1 MRSNGLYDFQQVIE
15 TRDKSNRKVFTPA
28 FVINSHTKDL
38 MRCAGKFYGM
48 YDPYTGL
55 WVRNINIAM
64 ELVDRVIYEYVEK
77 KVGKEII
84 DNPEYAPIIKR
95 LVDTTNGLA
104 RKFRNFIEVDM
115 EDNYIPL
122 DQIVKFENDEIKR
135 EDYCSYKLPYTPKEG
150 PITYFTKLKDRL
162 YLPDE
167 SQKFC
172 WMIGAMLCG
181 EQGKI
186 QKFFVFYGD
195 PGTGKS
201 SIIKIVKQLLGGDG
215 SPLIAKCTAELL
227 VNKDSFGADFLMDD
241 PIFCYDDE
249 ANISRVDSR
258 STLNLIVSHERIR
271 VNAKFAR
278 PVWKTPKCFLV
289 CGSNDPVQVSQRSG
303 FIRRLLDIRPT
314 GNILPVDEY
323 DDCMD
328 HIQFEL
334 PAIAYYCMQVYKKLG
349 KNYYN
354 HYIPEDM
361 LSRTDPFQNFV
372 KDSYQDLMN
381 GITLSSA
388 YDLYTTYCEESNL
401 KTVMVRYKFRD
412 TLKLYFEKYGTY
424 DEGNGKTIDRF
435 FSGFKRE
442 KIGLEDPAKELKE
455 IEEEIKRKTEEKSV
469 RKGWLSFNFDRSD
482 FDDAFAGQPA
492 QYAKLDGTPKA
503 AWSDVKT
510 ILSDLDTHKLHYVKV
525 PEDVIVIDFDIKGE
539 DGEKSFEKNLE
550 AANKFPPTYAELSKS
565 GCGIHLHYIWT
576 GGDPDDLSRVYGD
589 NVEVKVQKGNSALR
603 RQLTK
608 CNDYPIAELS
618 AGLPKKERKPV
629 VDWEGFKNE
638 KILRAMIIKNLN
650 KEYHQFTKP
659 SIDYIEKLLYDA
671 YHSGASYDVRDLEQP
686 VLGFAM
692 KSHNRADYCVNAVSR
707 MHFCSDDV
715 LKGEADRVVE
725 EVANASAR
733 ENASIVSNEA
743 PIIFFDIESYP
754 AGEDPE
760 KEPEKEPALLVV
772 CWKFKGKDKPVT
784 KMINPSPKEVEALF
798 HFRMIGFFN
807 RDYDNHILYARAT
820 GYSIAECNRLSQ
832 NLIINEDS
840 EAKNN
845 YKFPQAYNIS
855 YTDVYDFASA
865 ANKQSLKKWEIQL
878 GIHHQEMDIPW
889 DKPAP
894 RNRWDDIAD
903 YCCNDVLATEAVFDH
918 LYSDFVARQILAD
931 LSGLTVNDRTNKHT
945 CAILTNGIKNHKDQ
959 FVYTKL
965 GEMKWPDGT
974 LIFPGYEFNKF
985 GIDRSRYIPGV
996 KIIKGRSIYKG
1007 KDPGEGGRKI
1017 GYPGMYQNVALLDV
1031 QSEHPHSAIKL
1042 NIFGDEITKRFSA
1055 LVEARVAI
1063 KHKEYDK
1070 AIELLKVLGK
1080 DISHYFTGTEE
1091 EVERNTNGLAD
1102 ALKTAINACYGLTS
1116 ATFNNDL
1123 KDIRNEDN
1131 IVAKYGALFM
1141 INLEEDVTAQGYKVA
1156 HCSTDSI
1163 KIADADQRIID
1174 YVFEYG
1180 NRYGFTFEFE
1190 ALYSKMTLV
1199 NEAVYIARYA
1209 DEETCMKQFNYIPGD
1224 NKKAIAKGKMWTPTG
1239 KQFSVPYVFK
1249 TLFSHEEIEF
1259 KDLCETFSVMKGNLY
1274 LDHTEGKPDVSE
1286 YEKVLKDLNSAYNKN
1301 NNLLIEYANPKKY
1314 AYDKNKSVREFDAIS
1329 SDLEKV
1335 KKRINKLEA
1344 TVISLT
1350 NNSSDAPIEKA
1361 LQDLKSMID
1370 KGHSFQF
1377 IGRVGLFT
1385 PVLPGVD
1392 GGELVCI
1399 TDDKYNSSSPSGSKG
1414 YIWKESELVT
1424 ILDKKDHINMQYYR
1438 NLVDDAVNEISK
1450 YCDFEWF
1457 VSDSVPTGEPVPDFM
1472 NVPIDADEEVPFEE

>member
-64 ELVDRVIYEYVEK
+64 ELVDRVTYEYVEK

-84 DNPEYAPIIKR
+84 DNPEYAPMIKR

-135 EDYCSYKLPYTPKEG
+135 EDYCSYKLSYTPKEG

-167 SQKFC
+167 SQKFS

-323 DDCMD
+323 DDCME

-334 PAIAYYCMQVYKKLG
+334 PAIAYYCMQIYKKLG

-455 IEEEIKRKTEEKSV
+455 IEEEIKRKTEEKPV

-492 QYAKLDGTPKA
+492 QYAKLDGTPKL

-707 MHFCSDDV
+707 MHFCSDNV
-715 LKGEADRVVE
+715 LKEEAENVIESVKDE
-725 EVANASAR
+725 SAC
-733 ENASIVSNEA
+733 EA
-743 PIIFFDIESYP
+743 AKTQLKVYMESPIIFLDIESFP
-754 AGEDPE
+754 EDE
-760 KEPEKEPALLVV
+760 DGPALLVV
-772 CWKFKGKDKPVT
+772 CWKYKGEGKPVI
-784 KMINPSPKEVEALF
+784 KMINPSPDEVKALF
-798 HFRMIGFFN
+798 NYRIIGFN
-807 RDYDNHILYARAT
+807 NKEYDNHILWARAMGMT
-820 GYSIAECNRLSQ
+820 IAECNVRSQ
-832 NLIINEDS
+832 KIINAADS
-840 EAKNN
+840 KEKLRWQFGEAK
-845 YKFPQAYNIS
+845 KIS
-855 YTDVYDFASA
+855 YTDVLDFAA
-865 ANKQSLKKWEIQL
+865 ADHKKGLKKYEIEL
-878 GIHHQEMDIPW
+878 KITHAENKYRW
-889 DKPAP
+889 DKSVPKEHW
-894 RNRWDDIAD
+894 NEIAE
-903 YCCNDVLATEAVFDH
+903 YCANDVIATEKVFEH
-918 LYSDFVARQILAD
+918 LYPDFLAREILAE
-931 LSGLTVNDRTNKHT
+931 LTGMTVNDSTNNLT
-945 CAILTNGIKNHKDQ
+945 TQMLTNGIQNPQ
-959 FVYTKL
+959 ANYIYTDL
-965 GEMKWPDGT
+965 ST
-974 LIFPGYEFNKF
+974 IFPGYEFNKY
-985 GIDRSRYIPGV
+985 GIDLNRYKPGV
-996 KIIKGRSIYKG
+996 KIVSGKSIYKG
-1007 KDPGEGGRKI
+1007 LDPGEGGRKI
-1017 GYPGMYQNVALLDV
+1017 GYPGMYRNVGLFDV
-1031 QSEHPHSAIKL
+1031 ASMHPSSMIRLK
-1042 NIFGDEITKRFSA
+1042 IFGEVITKRLEN
-1055 LVEARVAI
+1055 LVKGRIAI

-1070 AIELLKVLGK
+1070 AIELLGDDVKKYL
-1080 DISHYFTGTEE
+1080 TGDPETLK
-1091 EVERNTNGLAD
+1091 RNAKALAN
-1102 ALKTAINACYGLTS
+1102 ALKTAINSVYGLTS
-1116 ATFNNDL
+1116 APFDNKL
-1123 KDIRNEDN
+1123 KDPRNIDN

-1141 INLEEDVTAQGYKVA
+1141 IDLEEELTNMGYKVV
-1156 HCSTDSI
+1156 HVSTDSI
-1163 KIADADQRIID
+1163 KIANVDINIWNYIYKRGL
-1174 YVFEYG
+1174 EM
-1180 NRYGFTFEFE
+1180 GFTFEWE
-1190 ALYSKMTLV
+1190 AIYEKMTLV
-1199 NEAVYIARYA
+1199 NDAVYIAKYMSTEDCKA
-1209 DEETCMKQFNYIPGD
+1209 NYNYIPGD
-1224 NKKAIAKGKMWTPTG
+1224 NADSEADGKRWTATG
-1239 KQFSVPYVFK
+1239 KQFQIPYVFK
-1249 TLFSHEEIEF
+1249 TLFSHEEIIF
-1259 KDLCETFSVMKGNLY
+1259 DDMCEVFNVKEGEIY
-1274 LDHTEGKPDVSE
+1274 LDCNENLPDVE
-1286 YEKVLKDLNSAYNKN
+1286 QYEKVLKALNSARVKHTE
-1301 NNLLIEYANPKKY
+1301 LLMELGDPRKY
-1314 AYDKNKSVREFDAIS
+1314 AIEKEKRPREKDVIQQDIDKVLKRISKAESNVFDAAGVS
-1329 SDLEKV
+1329 SDV
-1335 KKRINKLEA
+1335 GINKA
-1344 TVISLT
+1344 
-1350 NNSSDAPIEKA
+1350 IEV
-1361 LQDLKSMID
+1361 LKEEIA
-1370 KGHSFQF
+1370 KGHDYKFVGK
-1377 IGRVGLFT
+1377 IGRFT
-1385 PVLPGVD
+1385 PIVKGY
-1392 GGELVCI
+1392 GGAELVCI
-1399 TDDKYNSSSPSGSKG
+1399 RDDRDTTSSPSGSKG
-1414 YIWKESELVT
+1414 YIWLESDAAEEIANKED
-1424 ILDKKDHINMQYYR
+1424 IIDRNYYR
-1438 NLVDDAVNEISK
+1438 SLVDKAIETISQ
-1450 YCDFEWF
+1450 YGDFEWF
-1457 VSDSVPTGEPVPDFM
+1457 VSDDPVVKSEPVPDFM
-1472 NVPIDADEEVPFEE
+1472 NVPIDADEEVPFVE